1 MNLQLERTPNP
12 PIPDSRLQPMNLK
25 LERTPGIYIVGF
37 MGAGKSVVGRLLA
50 HKLGWSFFDLDHEIE
65 AAEKTSIAEIFETRG
80 EAEFRHI
87 ETAMLRQHVAVIE
100 NGRPA
105 VIALGGGSFAQEA
118 NRRLLADCGV
128 TIWLDCPFE
137 VISRR
142 VAQASHRP
150 LARDSERFAG
160 LYQERLASYRL
171 ADIHIP
177 ITSDDP
183 AIAVAEALAHP
194 LLQ

>member
-1 MNLQLERTPNP
+1 
-12 PIPDSRLQPMNLK
+12 MNLK
-25 LERTPGIYIVGF
+25 LKSTPGIYIVGF
-37 MGAGKSVVGRLLA
+37 MGSGKSMVGRLLA

-80 EAEFRHI
+80 EAEFRRI
-87 ETAMLRQHVAVIE
+87 ETAMLRQHIAAVE
-100 NGRPA
+100 QGRPA
-105 VIALGGGSFAQEA
+105 VVALGGGAFAQEG
-118 NRRLLADCGV
+118 NRKLLADCGI

-137 VISRR
+137 VVSRR

-150 LARDSERFAG
+150 LARDPERFAA
-160 LYQERLASYRL
+160 LYQDRLESYRL

-177 ITSDDP
+177 ITCDDP
-183 AIAVAEALAHP
+183 AVAVAEALANP